1 MTTEGLFIAGDW
13 GSSAMRLHLCRR
25 GPDGPEIL
33 DSVAGPGAKT
43 VTDHEAAFFD
53 AAGGW
58 LDQYGTMPILL
69 SGMIGSTIGWREAG
83 YVPTPADAAELETR
97 LLRFTARGFAIAIVP
112 GLSCINI
119 FGFPDVMRG
128 EEMQLFGWL
137 ATQGDD
143 DVERLICL
151 PGTHAKWT
159 RTRGRRVMDF
169 FTSMQGEL
177 HELLLQHSLLGR
189 SLDSAPDPAA
199 PVDAPAFLHGVE
211 AMAAD
216 PTLAIEHAIFAMRSR
231 ILTGDLDQAVAPSFL
246 SGLMIG
252 AEVRDGIHA
261 HAVRGMTVT
270 PLVLIG
276 SARLVEL
283 YGMACDRLGVAHDD
297 VIDRDVA
304 VRGLAA
310 LIAPA
315 VAPAA

>member
-1 MTTEGLFIAGDW
+1 MTTHGLFIAGDW
-13 GSSAMRLHLCRR
+13 GSSAMRLHLCRHALG
-25 GPDGPEIL
+25 GPQIL

-53 AAGGW
+53 AAGDW
-58 LDQYGTMPILL
+58 LERHGTMPVLL

-83 YVPTPADAAELETR
+83 YIATPASAVELEPQ
-97 LLRFTARGFAIAIVP
+97 LLRFTARGHTISIVP
-112 GLSCINI
+112 GLSCTNL

-128 EEMQLFGWL
+128 EEVQLFGWL
-137 ATQGDD
+137 AACEDD
-143 DVERLICL
+143 DAERLICL

-159 RTRGRRVMDF
+159 RTRGRRVAHF

-177 HELLLQHSLLGR
+177 QELLLRHSLLGR
-189 SLDSAPDPAA
+189 SLDSPPDPTAM
-199 PVDAPAFLHGVE
+199 VDRHAFLHGIE

-216 PTLAIEHAIFAMRSR
+216 PTLAMEHAIFAMRAR
-231 ILTGDLDQAVAPSFL
+231 ILTADLGQEAAPSFL

-261 HAVRGMTVT
+261 HAMRGMTAAPV
-270 PLVLIG
+270 VLIG
-276 SARLVEL
+276 AARLVEL
-283 YGMACDRLGVAHDD
+283 YGMACDRLQVTHID
-297 VIDRDVA
+297 VVDRDVA

-315 VAPAA
+315 TAPAA